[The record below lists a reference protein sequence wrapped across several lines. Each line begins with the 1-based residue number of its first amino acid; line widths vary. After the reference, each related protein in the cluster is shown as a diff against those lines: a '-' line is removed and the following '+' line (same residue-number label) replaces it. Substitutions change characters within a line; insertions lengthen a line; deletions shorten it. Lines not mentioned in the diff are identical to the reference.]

1 MHYYKSIID
10 PMYMKDLKH
19 IGLQLCTCTWIEIMT
34 GVGITLYLLY
44 LQSYM
49 LAALTSA
56 LFAPLIAFHFVLTKL
71 SKLEDCIC
79 TDPKSNSKM

>member
-1 MHYYKSIID
+1 MQCMIKN
-10 PMYMKDLKH
+10 LKY

-49 LAALTSA
+49 LAALTFA
-56 LFAPLIAFHFVLTKL
+56 LFAPLIALHFVLTKL
-71 SKLEDCIC
+71 SKLEDCTC
-79 TDPKSNSKM
+79 RSTK